1 MNAAPF
7 MKTPK
12 EVNVEEIR
20 MRKEYKANYLS
31 EIYNIII
38 EMTNYNIIIR
48 NTYYELKLS
57 PQNLSLLTNII
68 FNSTNEA
75 FEFII
80 NIFNQN
86 RFYIKG
92 IFSNKILLGI
102 QIYDNIK
109 GQQKEIELELKE
121 NFEDKELIWF

>member
-12 EVNVEEIR
+12 EANVEEIR

-48 NTYYELKLS
+48 NTYYELKLN
-57 PQNLSLLTNII
+57 P
-68 FNSTNEA
+68 
-75 FEFII
+75 
-80 NIFNQN
+80 
-86 RFYIKG
+86 
-92 IFSNKILLGI
+92 
-102 QIYDNIK
+102 
-109 GQQKEIELELKE
+109 
-121 NFEDKELIWF
+121 

>member
-12 EVNVEEIR
+12 EANVEETR
-20 MRKEYKANYLS
+20 MRMEYKANYLS